1 MKTVFKTYTWQQARA
16 KQIEYEGKT
25 GVKWDVYS
33 TGSGTHILPIATRDT
48 PELPLDQ
55 CMRLLEYIDVKEIF
69 GIGLYELHTRSGLPL
84 AQVVSMAK
92 TLAYKE
98 KAEAILNRNGH
109 FAGLRRRDR

>member
-1 MKTVFKTYTWQQARA
+1 MKTNFKTYTWQQARA
-16 KQIEYEGKT
+16 KQIEYETKT

-48 PELPLDQ
+48 PEMPLEQ
-55 CMRLLEYIDVKEIF
+55 CYALLNHIKPNDFMGV
-69 GIGLYELHTRSGLPL
+69 GLYELHERSGLPL

-98 KAEAILNRNGH
+98 KAEAIINRLGH
-109 FAGLRRRDR
+109 FAGLKKKQ